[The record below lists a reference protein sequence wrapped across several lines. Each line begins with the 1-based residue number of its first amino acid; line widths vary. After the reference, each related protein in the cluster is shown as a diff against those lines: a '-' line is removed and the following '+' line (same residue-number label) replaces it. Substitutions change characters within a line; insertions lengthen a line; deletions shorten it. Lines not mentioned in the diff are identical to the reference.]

1 MKEFDDIF
9 KRKLEHH
16 TVDVPDNA
24 WDKIAQQLPR
34 KKFHLSPVVWTSALA
49 FLLVLTVSFGI
60 YLSVDSNT
68 NKNISDSQD
77 RIVSIDNFN
86 SKSDNNNFS
95 ALDEEQNPT
104 ISMHDKENENFETI
118 NTQGKSNQ
126 ITAKKSSIVQ
136 DFVASHNGPFND
148 NEDLEENSINITNIQ
163 LNTTDNLN
171 ISNEENN
178 DVQKED
184 LVSNDIEWNLVGK
197 TELSNVEVFPTL
209 DSDELN
215 VESLLKQEVT
225 YEKSLVHFSG
235 DKEPCSFLWSGY
247 QKSVDIYYSNDYV
260 DMKLEGPSSLSDHV
274 EMREATEKSVYS
286 YSVGARLGYNLSY
299 RWNLHTGIN
308 YSQMTQRFQYTDP
321 EANEPRVEIIKKY
334 IFSNGQLVDSTFTE
348 ETVYLPG
355 SKHHKVYNK
364 YRTWDI
370 PVLAR
375 YTLAANNKMS
385 LSAMGGIFF
394 NVSFQ
399 QTGIIL
405 DTDNTTPISLNR
417 QSSEETRIFKAGL
430 GVSAFASLSLAYY
443 LTPSLDLLIEPN
455 ARIAPASMTTSK
467 YPLTQRFNTYGL
479 SVGLRHRF

>member
-9 KRKLEHH
+9 KNKLAHH
-16 TVDVPDNA
+16 SVDVPEHS
-24 WDKIAQQLPR
+24 WEKIAQKLPR
-34 KKFHLSPVVWTSALA
+34 KKFTISPVGYASILGL
-49 FLLVLTVSFGI
+49 FISTVVVFGI
-60 YLSVDSNT
+60 YKSMTVNDKNQQQKIQAVNSDQLAHSQNEVLETNENSEYGWVNFGLEDLGHDENISSNQKVSSEIEPSILREKIKTTELKSQSNT
-68 NKNISDSQD
+68 NAALEFNFIATHLENDLNIHTNTTLEGEAPEISHNTDHIVDYTSTNEYNANKILTLITKNKLSDKEVE
-77 RIVSIDNFN
+77 IVSLHEDKVIY
-86 SKSDNNNFS
+86 
-95 ALDEEQNPT
+95 EEPLK
-104 ISMHDKENENFETI
+104 H
-118 NTQGKSNQ
+118 
-126 ITAKKSSIVQ
+126 
-136 DFVASHNGPFND
+136 FV
-148 NEDLEENSINITNIQ
+148 
-163 LNTTDNLN
+163 TDR
-171 ISNEENN
+171 
-178 DVQKED
+178 
-184 LVSNDIEWNLVGK
+184 
-197 TELSNVEVFPTL
+197 
-209 DSDELN
+209 
-215 VESLLKQEVT
+215 
-225 YEKSLVHFSG
+225 
-235 DKEPCSFLWSGY
+235 EPCTFIWGGY
-247 QKSVDIYYSNDYV
+247 QRSIDIYYSNDFV
-260 DMKLEGPSSLSDHV
+260 DMKIEGPESLSDHID
-274 EMREATEKSVYS
+274 MRKATETSVYS
-286 YSVGARLGYNLSY
+286 FSMGARLGYNIGY

-321 EANEPRVEIIKKY
+321 EANEPRTEIIKKY
-334 IFSNGQLVDSTFTE
+334 IYSNGNLVDSTFTE

-375 YTLAANNKMS
+375 YTLLANNKMS

-455 ARIAPASMTTSK
+455 ARIAPASMTTAS
-467 YPLTQRFNTYGL
+467 YPLSQRFNSYGL